1 MGTIPVPDRATVCVA
16 APLGR
21 TLRGADFAPADVGLN
36 ITPIVHED
44 PAGTEVPQ
52 VLVCENWFALV
63 PPNEMLVSGSAT
75 LAELVTVTVWVAVAT
90 FVCSLPKATVVGL
103 TE

>member
-1 MGTIPVPDRATVCVA
+1 MPVPDRETVCVA

-21 TLRGADFAPADVGLN
+21 TLSVADFAPADVGLN
-36 ITPIVHED
+36 IRLIVHED
-44 PAGTEVPQ
+44 TAGTEVPQ

-63 PPNEMLVSGSAT
+63 PPSEMLVSGSAT
-75 LAELVTVTVWVAVAT
+75 LAELVTVTVWAAVET